1 MRELL
6 NTNDTNVI
14 KQGDSSETLRLSARN
29 DNEPVTWSEG
39 DNAEI
44 HLDTVDGAFA
54 KKFPADLVVNSNNV
68 NIDSSN
74 MADLKAGTY
83 TMELWVTLE
92 NGKQAI
98 WPSNGG
104 LTVTIDR
111 NADDIESSGRVTTIT
126 LDDFKQQVMNSVNEQ
141 IANAKITDE
150 KGQKVDLSDYA
161 KKQDVPNIV
170 YDSQAHTLTINGQSV
185 DLPANVDLS
194 SYAKKTD
201 VPNIVYDSQS
211 RTLTVNG
218 TQVDLPANVDL
229 SSYATKQDVASY
241 VESHTPTAPTV
252 DLTPYVKKS
261 DLSDYAKVA
270 QLSSYA
276 TTSDLSSYAT
286 VADLAPYVKSNQ
298 VPAVAINPTTRE
310 ITINGQS
317 LTIPE
322 IVDLSGYAKTGEVPS
337 VKLDGRKLT
346 VNGVIV
352 DIPDDVD
359 LSGYYT
365 KAEVDSKVANA
376 AAGGKVDLSG
386 YVTVNDADKKYATK
400 SEIPNVSNFVTSEE
414 VASEYATK
422 SEIPATQDLTPYET
436 KSEANETFAT
446 KAEIPN
452 VSNFVTSEEV
462 ASKYATKAEIPAT
475 QDLTPYETKSEA
487 NETFSTKAEIPN
499 VSNFVTSE
507 EVASKY
513 ATKAEIPAT
522 QDLTPYETKSEAE
535 TKFATKSE
543 IPNVNNFVTS
553 EEVASEYATK
563 SEIPT
568 MPDMADYVKTEALSS
583 YATKAE
589 IPTMPDLS
597 SYETKSHAESTYVH
611 LGAVDAVLSQ
621 YAKVSNVYDKD
632 YINSNYLTNS
642 DTRNVINNLVSL
654 KTGEIKQELNNVEA
668 RALTPYNFEED
679 VETFNLLDSYAT
691 QKYVDD
697 KVSSIKP
704 SSSSSSSSAREL
716 YGDIIPSGSK
726 DIHLQLQFGMIRYTY
741 TPKDGSAP
749 KSDVIGDSG
758 TISFAMLRQAMQ
770 TDSIKYDISFG
781 FNNAT
786 KFTIPENTIQGTTT
800 LDMSQ
805 VHVMSID
812 YDKDNWITI
821 HALIPD
827 EVIQDQP
834 LYTGGQVAD
843 IVMTGPDRQQTAHMG
858 TIAIKTYPTIT
869 AQ

>member
-14 KQGDSSETLRLSARN
+14 KQGDSSEEIRLSARN
-29 DNEPVTWSEG
+29 DNSPVTWSSDDTG
-39 DNAEI
+39 EI
-44 HLDTVDGAFA
+44 HVDTADGAFT
-54 KKFPADLVVNSNNV
+54 KKFPATLITNSNNV
-68 NIDSSN
+68 LVDSQN
-74 MADLKAGTY
+74 LADLKAGKY
-83 TMELWVTLE
+83 TLELWVTLDG
-92 NGKQAI
+92 GKNAI
-98 WPSNGG
+98 YPSDGA
-104 LTVTIDR
+104 LALTIDR

-126 LDDFKQQVMNSVNEQ
+126 LDDFKQQVMKSVQDQ
-141 IANAKITDE
+141 INNANLTD
-150 KGQKVDLSDYA
+150 KTGQKVDLSDYA
-161 KKQDVPNIV
+161 KKTDVPNIV
-170 YDSQAHTLTINGQSV
+170 YDASAHTLTINGQSV

-194 SYAKKTD
+194 GYAKKSD

-261 DLSDYAKVA
+261 DLEDYAKVA
-270 QLSSYA
+270 QLSAYA
-276 TTSDLSSYAT
+276 TTSDLSNYAT
-286 VADLAPYVKSNQ
+286 VADLAGYAKSNQ

-322 IVDLSGYAKTGEVPS
+322 SVDLSGYAKTGDVPS

-346 VNGVIV
+346 INGVSV

-365 KAEVDSKVANA
+365 KAEVDQKVADA
-376 AAGGKVDLSG
+376 AAGGKIDLSG
-386 YVTVNDADKKYATK
+386 YVTVADADKKYATK
-400 SEIPNVSNFVTSEE
+400 SELPDVSNFVTSEA
-414 VASEYATK
+414 VAETYATK
-422 SEIPATQDLTPYET
+422 AEIPSAPDLTSYET

-446 KAEIPN
+446 KAEIPSVPD
-452 VSNFVTSEEV
+452 VSSFITSQDI
-462 ASKYATKAEIPAT
+462 ATTYATKSEIPT
-475 QDLTPYETKSEA
+475 MPDLTPYETKSEA
-487 NETFSTKAEIPN
+487 SAT
-499 VSNFVTSE
+499 
-507 EVASKY
+507 Y
-513 ATKAEIPAT
+513 ATKAEIPSVP
-522 QDLTPYETKSEAE
+522 DVSS
-535 TKFATKSE
+535 F
-543 IPNVNNFVTS
+543 ITS
-553 EEVASEYATK
+553 QAVSSEYATK

-568 MPDMADYVKTEALSS
+568 MPDLNDYVKTEALSS
-583 YATKAE
+583 YATKSE
-589 IPTMPDLS
+589 IPAIPDMASYATTSYVTSEVANIKPASVDLS
-597 SYETKSHAESTYVH
+597 SYETVSHAESTYVRI
-611 LGAVDAVLSQ
+611 GAVDEVLGQ
-621 YAKVSNVYDKD
+621 YAKVSSVYDKD

-668 RALTPYNFEED
+668 RALTPYNFQQD
-679 VETFNLLDSYAT
+679 VEMFNLLDSYAT

-697 KVSSIKP
+697 KVSSIK
-704 SSSSSSSSAREL
+704 SSSSSSSSSREL
-716 YGDIIPSGSK
+716 YGDIIPAGSK
-726 DIHLQLQFGMIRYTY
+726 DIHIQLQFGMIRYTY

-812 YDKDNWITI
+812 YDKDNWIII
-821 HALIPD
+821 HALLPN
-827 EVIQDQP
+827 EEIQDQP
-834 LYTGGQVAD
+834 LFTGGQVAD
-843 IVMTGPDRQQTAHMG
+843 IILTGPDRQQTAHMG

>member
-6 NTNDTNVI
+6 NSNDTQTI

-29 DNEPVTWSEG
+29 DNEPVTWGEG
-39 DNAEI
+39 DKAEI

-68 NIDSSN
+68 NVDSSN

-83 TMELWVTLE
+83 TMELWVTLK

-98 WPSNGG
+98 WPSDGG
-104 LTVTIDR
+104 LKVTIDR
-111 NADDIESSGRVTTIT
+111 NADDIEQSGRVTTIT
-126 LDDFKQQVMNSVNEQ
+126 LDDFKQQVMKSVQDQ
-141 IANAKITDE
+141 INNANLTD
-150 KGQKVDLSDYA
+150 KTGQKVDLSDYA
-161 KKQDVPNIV
+161 KKQDVPQIV
-170 YDSQAHTLTINGQSV
+170 YDASAHTLAINGQQV
-185 DLPANVDLS
+185 DLPASVDLS
-194 SYAKKTD
+194 SYAKKSD
-201 VPNIVYDSQS
+201 VPNIVYDSQDH
-211 RTLTVNG
+211 TLTING
-218 TQVDLPANVDL
+218 QQVDLPANIDL
-229 SSYATKQDVASY
+229 SSYATKQDVKDY
-241 VESHTPTAPTV
+241 VESHTPEMPTV

-261 DLSDYAKVA
+261 DLSDYATVA

-276 TTSDLSSYAT
+276 TTSDLSNYAT
-286 VADLAPYVKSNQ
+286 VADLAGYAKSNQ
-298 VPAVAINPTTRE
+298 VPAVAIDATRRT

-322 IVDLSGYAKTGEVPS
+322 SVDLSGYAKTGDVPS
-337 VKLDGRKLT
+337 VSLDGRKLT
-346 VNGVIV
+346 INGVSV
-352 DIPDDVD
+352 DIPQDVD

-386 YVTVNDADKKYATK
+386 YVTVVDADKKYATK
-400 SEIPNVSNFVTSEE
+400 SELPNVASFVTSEEVAKEYATKSEIPATPDLTSYETKSEASATYATKAEIPSVPDVSSFVTSEE

-422 SEIPATQDLTPYET
+422 SEIPAIPDMS
-436 KSEANETFAT
+436 KFAT
-446 KAEIPN
+446 KA
-452 VSNFVTSEEV
+452 
-462 ASKYATKAEIPAT
+462 
-475 QDLTPYETKSEA
+475 
-487 NETFSTKAEIPN
+487 
-499 VSNFVTSE
+499 
-507 EVASKY
+507 
-513 ATKAEIPAT
+513 
-522 QDLTPYETKSEAE
+522 
-535 TKFATKSE
+535 E

-553 EEVASEYATK
+553 EEVAQTYATK

-568 MPDMADYVKTEALSS
+568 MPDMSDYVKTEALSS
-583 YATKAE
+583 YATKSE
-589 IPTMPDLS
+589 IPTVPDMSSYATTSYVTSEVANIKPASVDLS

-642 DTRNVINNLVSL
+642 DTRNAINNLVSL

-704 SSSSSSSSAREL
+704 SSSSSSSSREL
-716 YGDIIPSGSK
+716 YGDIIPNGSK
-726 DIHLQLQFGMIRYTY
+726 DVHLQLQFGMIRYTY

-758 TISFAMLRQAMQ
+758 SISFNMLRQAMQ
-770 TDSIKYDISFG
+770 TDAIKYDISFG

-786 KFTIPENTIQGTTT
+786 KFTIPENVIQGTTT

-812 YDKDNWITI
+812 YEKNDWITI
-821 HALIPD
+821 HALLPN
-827 EVIQDQP
+827 EEIQGQP
-834 LYTGGQVAD
+834 SFNGGQVAD
-843 IVMTGPDRQQTAHMG
+843 IIMSGPDRQQTAHMG

>member
-14 KQGDSSETLRLSARN
+14 KQGDSSEEIRLSARN
-29 DNEPVTWSEG
+29 DNSPVTWSADDTG
-39 DNAEI
+39 EI
-44 HLDTVDGAFA
+44 HVDTEDGAFT
-54 KKFPADLVVNSNNV
+54 KKFPATLITNSNNV
-68 NIDSSN
+68 LVDSQN
-74 MADLKAGTY
+74 LADLKAGKY
-83 TMELWVTLE
+83 TLELWVTLDG
-92 NGKQAI
+92 GKNAI
-98 WPSNGG
+98 YPSDGA
-104 LTVTIDR
+104 LALTIDR
-111 NADDIESSGRVTTIT
+111 NADDIESSDRVTTIT
-126 LDDFKQQVMNSVNEQ
+126 LDDFKQQVMKSVNEQ

-161 KKQDVPNIV
+161 KKQDVPQIV
-170 YDSQAHTLTINGQSV
+170 YNSQDHTLTINGQSV
-185 DLPANVDLS
+185 DLPADVDLS
-194 SYAKKTD
+194 AYAKKSD
-201 VPNIVYDSQS
+201 VPSVVYDSYT

-218 TQVDLPANVDL
+218 VHVDLPASVDL
-229 SSYATKQDVASY
+229 SSYATKSDVASY
-241 VESHTPTAPTV
+241 VESHTTEMPTV

-261 DLSDYAKVA
+261 DLSNYATVA

-276 TTSDLSSYAT
+276 TTSDLSDYAT
-286 VADLAPYVKSNQ
+286 VADLAGYAKSNQ
-298 VPAVAINPTTRE
+298 VPAVAINPTTRT
-310 ITINGQS
+310 ITIDSQS

-322 IVDLSGYAKTGEVPS
+322 SVDLSGYAKTGDVPNVS
-337 VKLDGRKLT
+337 LDGRKLT
-346 VNGVIV
+346 INGVSV
-352 DIPDDVD
+352 DIPYDVD

-365 KAEVDSKVANA
+365 KAEVDQKVADA
-376 AAGGKVDLSG
+376 VTGGKVDLSG
-386 YVTVNDADKKYATK
+386 YVTVTDADKKYATK
-400 SEIPNVSNFVTSEE
+400 SEIPDVSSFVTSEEVAETYATKVEIPATPDLSSYETKSEASETFATKAEIPNVNNFVTSQE

-422 SEIPATQDLTPYET
+422 AEIPATQDLSSYET

-452 VSNFVTSEEV
+452 V
-462 ASKYATKAEIPAT
+462 
-475 QDLTPYETKSEA
+475 
-487 NETFSTKAEIPN
+487 
-499 VSNFVTSE
+499 
-507 EVASKY
+507 
-513 ATKAEIPAT
+513 
-522 QDLTPYETKSEAE
+522 
-535 TKFATKSE
+535 
-543 IPNVNNFVTS
+543 NNFVTS
-553 EEVASEYATK
+553 EEVAQTYATK

-568 MPDMADYVKTEALSS
+568 MPDMSDYVKTEALSS
-583 YATKAE
+583 YATKSE
-589 IPTMPDLS
+589 IPTVPDMSSYATTSYVTSEVANIKPASVDLS

-834 LYTGGQVAD
+834 LFTGGQVAD

>member
-6 NTNDTNVI
+6 NSNDTQTI

-29 DNEPVTWSEG
+29 DNEPVTWGEG
-39 DNAEI
+39 DKAEI

-68 NIDSSN
+68 NVDSSN

-126 LDDFKQQVMNSVNEQ
+126 LDDFKQQVMKSVQDQ
-141 IANAKITDE
+141 INNANLTD
-150 KGQKVDLSDYA
+150 KTGQKVDLSDYA
-161 KKQDVPNIV
+161 KKQDVPQIV
-170 YDSQAHTLTINGQSV
+170 YNSQDHTLTINGQQV
-185 DLPANVDLS
+185 DLPASVDLS
-194 SYAKKTD
+194 SYAKKSD
-201 VPNIVYDSQS
+201 VPSVVYDSS
-211 RTLTVNG
+211 TRTLTVNG

-229 SSYATKQDVASY
+229 SSYATKQDVESY
-241 VESHTPTAPTV
+241 VESHTPEMPTV

-261 DLSDYAKVA
+261 DLADYAQVA
-270 QLSSYA
+270 QLSAYA
-276 TTSDLSSYAT
+276 TTSDLSNYAT
-286 VADLAPYVKSNQ
+286 VEDLAPYVKSNQ
-298 VPAVAINPTTRE
+298 VPAVAINPTTRT

-322 IVDLSGYAKTGEVPS
+322 SVDLSGYAKTGDVPS
-337 VKLDGRKLT
+337 VHLDGRKLT
-346 VNGVIV
+346 INGVSV
-352 DIPDDVD
+352 DIPNDVD
-359 LSGYYT
+359 LGGYYT

-386 YVTVNDADKKYATK
+386 YVTVTDADKKYATK
-400 SEIPNVSNFVTSEE
+400 SEIPDVSSFVTSEEVAETYATKAEIPATQDLTPYETKSEALETFATKEEIPNVSNFVTSEE

-436 KSEANETFAT
+436 KSEAIETFAT
-446 KAEIPN
+446 KAEIP
-452 VSNFVTSEEV
+452 S
-462 ASKYATKAEIPAT
+462 AP
-475 QDLTPYETKSEA
+475 DLTNYVKTEA
-487 NETFSTKAEIPN
+487 LS
-499 VSNFVTSE
+499 S
-507 EVASKY
+507 Y
-513 ATKAEIPAT
+513 
-522 QDLTPYETKSEAE
+522 
-535 TKFATKSE
+535 ATKSE
-543 IPNVNNFVTS
+543 IPVVPDVSSFVTS

-568 MPDMADYVKTEALSS
+568 MPD
-583 YATKAE
+583 
-589 IPTMPDLS
+589 LS
-597 SYETKSHAESTYVH
+597 SYETTSHAESTYVRI
-611 LGAVDAVLSQ
+611 GAVDEVLGQ
-621 YAKVSNVYDKD
+621 YAKVSSVYDKD

-668 RALTPYNFEED
+668 RALTPYNFQQD
-679 VETFNLLDSYAT
+679 VEMFNLLDSYAT

-704 SSSSSSSSAREL
+704 SSSSSSSAREL

-749 KSDVIGDSG
+749 KSDVIGESG
-758 TISFAMLRQAMQ
+758 TISFDMLRQAMQ
-770 TDSIKYDISFG
+770 TDAIKYDISFG

-800 LDMSQ
+800 LDMAQ

-812 YDKDNWITI
+812 YDKDNWIVI
-821 HALIPD
+821 HALLPD
-827 EVIQDQP
+827 EEIQDQP
-834 LYTGGQVAD
+834 LFTGGQVAD
-843 IVMTGPDRQQTAHMG
+843 IIFTGPDRQQTAHMG